1 MTMTLSRTLLA
12 GLVVVAIALLGYS
25 AWAWRAQVHDLENQV
40 AQANARLMAAE
51 TALTEVGIPF
61 FGTLQSTDVAGV
73 LDAMVVEPS
82 QSARRGL
89 LNQIEA
95 QIFDQF
101 ATYGVAAEVVLRLED
116 LVLAETE
123 ADRQDIRDRLGAKID
138 AMAPEFGGPEP
149 EPFVDGQTA
158 TTVSTLVTAFG
169 GLVSALSALVLFLTG
184 GSRRNLEHDLLSV
197 DLELKRVA
205 LAKAQFDA
213 RDALNAQRG
222 G

>member
-1 MTMTLSRTLLA
+1 MTTTLSRAWLA
-12 GLVVVAIALLGYS
+12 GLVAVAITLLGYS
-25 AWAWRAQVHDLENQV
+25 AWAWRAQVRDLQSQV
-40 AQANARLMAAE
+40 AQANARIMAAE
-51 TALTEVGIPF
+51 TALTQVGIPF
-61 FGTLQSTDVAGV
+61 FGTLQSADVADV
-73 LDAMVVEPS
+73 LDAMVVEPL

-89 LNQIEA
+89 LNQIET

-101 ATYGVAAEVVLRLED
+101 AIYGVAAEVVLRLED

-123 ADRQDIRDRLGAKID
+123 ADRQDIRNRLGAKID

-149 EPFVDGQTA
+149 FVDGQTA
-158 TTVSTLVTAFG
+158 TTLSTLVTAFG

-205 LAKAQFDA
+205 LAKAQYDA
-213 RDALNAQRG
+213 RDALNAQQG